1 MHSNIPRQ
9 TAYCVY
15 GRTYCKH
22 KEWILRRR
30 RELFWGLV
38 LIALGIILWIA
49 VALQLNVWRLVGPA
63 VLILLGL
70 WTLLAKPRRGQFQE
84 ATIAM
89 EGAEQAQIRLKHGA
103 GELTVRAGAGP
114 TSLLS
119 GSFSGGANITSNRS
133 AGALEVEIAPPSGR
147 AGMWLP
153 IGLGSRGMDW
163 DILLNPDVMMS
174 LTVESGASRI
184 ELDLEEMQLEALSL
198 QTGASSARVI
208 LPSQAGSSR
217 VKIDSGMAAVSVWAP
232 DGVATQIRAEGGLAA
247 ISVDEQ
253 RFPRQGR
260 IYRSVD
266 YDTAENRVEMVIKT
280 GMGSID
286 VR

>member
-1 MHSNIPRQ
+1 
-9 TAYCVY
+9 
-15 GRTYCKH
+15 
-22 KEWILRRR
+22 
-30 RELFWGLV
+30 
-38 LIALGIILWIA
+38 
-49 VALQLNVWRLVGPA
+49 
-63 VLILLGL
+63 
-70 WTLLAKPRRGQFQE
+70 
-84 ATIAM
+84 
-89 EGAEQAQIRLKHGA
+89 
-103 GELTVRAGAGP
+103 
-114 TSLLS
+114 
-119 GSFSGGANITSNRS
+119 
-133 AGALEVEIAPPSGR
+133 
-147 AGMWLP
+147 
-153 IGLGSRGMDW
+153 MDW
-163 DILLNPDVMMS
+163 DILLNPDVTMS

-232 DGVATQIRAEGGLAA
+232 DGVAAQIHAEGGLAA

-260 IYRSVD
+260 IYRSED
-266 YDTAENRVEMVIKT
+266 YDTAENRVELIIKT

>member
-1 MHSNIPRQ
+1 
-9 TAYCVY
+9 
-15 GRTYCKH
+15 
-22 KEWILRRR
+22 LRRR
-30 RELFWGLV
+30 GGVFWGLV
-38 LIALGIILWIA
+38 LIALGILLWIA
-49 VALQLNVWRLVGPA
+49 MALQLNVWGLVAPA
-63 VLILLGL
+63 ALIFLGL
-70 WTLLAKPRRGQFQE
+70 WTLLATPRRRRFQE
-84 ATIAM
+84 ATIAL

-103 GELTVRAGAGP
+103 GELTVKAGTGP

-119 GSFSGGANITSNRS
+119 GSFSGGASITSNRS
-133 AGALEVEIAPPSGR
+133 AGALEIEISPPAGR
-147 AGMWLP
+147 AGMWLS
-153 IGLGSRGMDW
+153 GGWAARGMDW
-163 DILLNPDVMMS
+163 DILLNPDVTTS

-217 VKIDSGMAAVSVWAP
+217 VSIDSGMAAVSVWAP
-232 DGVATQIRAEGGLAA
+232 EGVAAQIHAEGGLAA

-260 IYRSVD
+260 IYRSAD
-266 YDTAENRVEMVIKT
+266 YDTAENRVDLVIKT
-280 GMGSID
+280 GMGAID